1 MRTTSS
7 NRTTPGPLGRRLTS
21 AVLAVGM
28 FVGTIAATAQ
38 PAHAAGAV
46 WGCFTLAGRPPT
58 FPISV
63 DLRVAVGNT
72 WRTLNTYKT
81 NKNGCVSIPVTLG
94 YTGQYAILYAFDR
107 NYGGTLYGWSGL
119 YATPGS
125 HVSNVGMTALQYSC
139 AGIVS
144 HC

>member
-7 NRTTPGPLGRRLTS
+7 NPTTFGRLERRLTS
-21 AVLAVGM
+21 AVVAVGM

-38 PAHAAGAV
+38 PAHAAGVV
-46 WGCFTLAGRPPT
+46 WGCFTLGGRAPGY
-58 FPISV
+58 PINV
-63 DLRVAVGNT
+63 ELRVLVGNT
-72 WRTLNTYKT
+72 WKTINTYKT
-81 NKNGCVSIPVTLG
+81 ASTGCVSIPVTLG
-94 YTGQYAILYAFDR
+94 YYGQYAILYAYDR

-125 HVSNVGMTALQYSC
+125 HVSNVGMAAIKYSC